1 MYVSLSLYKLHKR
14 PSAMIWLGIPDLS
27 LALGGYYV
35 SLSLYKLH
43 KRPSATIWLGIPDL
57 TLALEG

>member
-1 MYVSLSLYKLHKR
+1 
-14 PSAMIWLGIPDLS
+14 MIWSGIPDLS

-57 TLALEG
+57 TLALRG